1 VMLGYEIQALVEMTG
16 LDELIIVE
24 CVQREVIH
32 VKTVEAGRLLLGD
45 SDLARLRRVRR
56 LMTDFDIGLDA
67 VELMLEL
74 QDEIARLRGRTAE
87 SGGT

>member
-1 VMLGYEIQALVEMTG
+1 MPGYNIQVLVEMTG
-16 LDELIIVE
+16 LDELVIVE

-32 VKTVEAGRLLLGD
+32 ARTAEAGRLLLD
-45 SDLARLRRVRR
+45 DEDLARLRRIRR

-67 VELMLEL
+67 VELILEL

-87 SGGT
+87 SSRT

>member
-1 VMLGYEIQALVEMTG
+1 MPGYEIQVLVELTG
-16 LDELIIVE
+16 LDEIIIVE

-32 VKTVEAGRLLLGD
+32 AGTAEAGRLLLND

-67 VELMLEL
+67 VELILEL
-74 QDEIARLRGRTAE
+74 QDEIARLKGRTPE
-87 SGGT
+87 SGGI

>member
-1 VMLGYEIQALVEMTG
+1 MAGYDVQVLVEMTG

-32 VKTVEAGRLLLGD
+32 VQTAEAGRLLLED
-45 SDLARLRRVRR
+45 SDIARLRRIHR

-67 VELMLEL
+67 VELILEL

-87 SGGT
+87 SSGT

>member
-1 VMLGYEIQALVEMTG
+1 MPGYEVQVLVEMTG

-24 CVQREVIH
+24 CLQREVIH
-32 VKTVEAGRLLLGD
+32 ARTAEAGQLLLEE
-45 SDLARLRRVRR
+45 SDIARLRRIHR

-67 VELMLEL
+67 VELILEL

-87 SGGT
+87 SSGT

>member
-1 VMLGYEIQALVEMTG
+1 MPGYEIQVLVEMTG

-32 VKTVEAGRLLLGD
+32 VRAAEAGRLLLDD
-45 SDLARLRRVRR
+45 SDLARLRRIRR

-67 VELMLEL
+67 VELILEL
-74 QDEIARLRGRTAE
+74 QDEIARLRTGSPE
-87 SGGT
+87 SGGI

>member
-1 VMLGYEIQALVEMTG
+1 MPGYEIQVLVELTG

-32 VKTVEAGRLLLGD
+32 ARTAEAGRPLLDD

-56 LMTDFDIGLDA
+56 LMTDFDLGLDA
-67 VELMLEL
+67 VELILEL
-74 QDEIARLRGRTAE
+74 QDEIARLKGRTPE
-87 SGGT
+87 SGGR

>member
-1 VMLGYEIQALVEMTG
+1 MQGYEIQALVEKTG

-24 CVQREVIH
+24 CVQREVIQAR
-32 VKTVEAGRLLLGD
+32 TAEAGRLLLDD

-67 VELMLEL
+67 VELILDL
-74 QDEIARLRGRTAE
+74 QDEIVRLKGRTAE

>member
-1 VMLGYEIQALVEMTG
+1 MPGYEIQVLVEMTG

-32 VKTVEAGRLLLGD
+32 ARTAEAGRLLLEG

-56 LMTDFDIGLDA
+56 LMTDFDIGLEA
-67 VELMLEL
+67 VELILEL
-74 QDEIARLRGRTAE
+74 QDEIARLRGGSTE
-87 SGGT
+87 SSGI

>member
-1 VMLGYEIQALVEMTG
+1 MPGYEIQVLVELTG

-32 VKTVEAGRLLLGD
+32 ARTAEAGRLLLD
-45 SDLARLRRVRR
+45 DTDFARLRRVRR

-67 VELMLEL
+67 VELILEL
-74 QDEIARLRGRTAE
+74 QDEIVRLKGRTPE
-87 SGGT
+87 SGGI

>member
-1 VMLGYEIQALVEMTG
+1 MLGYEIQALVEMTG

>member
-1 VMLGYEIQALVEMTG
+1 MPGYEIQVLVELTG

-32 VKTVEAGRLLLGD
+32 ARTAEAGRLLLDD

-56 LMTDFDIGLDA
+56 LMTDFDLGLDA
-67 VELMLEL
+67 VELILEL
-74 QDEIARLRGRTAE
+74 QDEIARLKGRTPE
-87 SGGT
+87 SGGR

>member
-1 VMLGYEIQALVEMTG
+1 MPGYEIQVLVELTG
-16 LDELIIVE
+16 LDEIIIVE

-32 VKTVEAGRLLLGD
+32 AGTAEAGRLLLDD

-67 VELMLEL
+67 VELILEL
-74 QDEIARLRGRTAE
+74 QDEIARLKCRTPE
-87 SGGT
+87 SGGI